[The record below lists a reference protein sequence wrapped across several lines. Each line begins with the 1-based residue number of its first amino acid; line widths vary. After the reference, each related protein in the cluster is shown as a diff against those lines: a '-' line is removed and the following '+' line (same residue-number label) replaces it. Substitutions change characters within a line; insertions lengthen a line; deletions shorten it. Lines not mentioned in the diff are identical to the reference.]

1 MGKYGVVLALLALVI
16 FGAVTRQETFLRP
29 ENLRNVL
36 VQSAAIGIIAVGM
49 TLVIVAKG
57 IDLSVGSLVALSGA
71 VTVML
76 FNRLIGQGW
85 AEGQAVAVGCL
96 AGVGVGLAGG
106 AVSGALVTI
115 GRVTPFIA
123 TLGGLVG
130 YRSITL
136 AIAEGGEVRSASS
149 KVFPAIGNEGVPLS
163 FLRDGAGQPLLV
175 NWSVFAFV
183 AVAAAG
189 AFTLR
194 RTVFGRNCVAVGANE
209 EAARLAGVGT
219 GVVKFATYAGL
230 GLLCGLA
237 AVFVAGRLNSVSSS
251 QVGNFY
257 ELDAIAAVAIGG
269 TNMAGG
275 KGTVVGTVLGVL
287 IMAVISNLIQLH
299 GVSPYWQGL
308 VKGAIILLAVL
319 LQRGRTEA

>member
-1 MGKYGVVLALLALVI
+1 
-16 FGAVTRQETFLRP
+16 
-29 ENLRNVL
+29 
-36 VQSAAIGIIAVGM
+36 
-49 TLVIVAKG
+49 
-57 IDLSVGSLVALSGA
+57 

-85 AEGQAVAVGCL
+85 AEGQAVGVGIL
-96 AGVGVGLAGG
+96 AGIGVGLAGG
-106 AVSGALVTI
+106 LVSGTLVTL

-149 KVFPAIGNEGVPLS
+149 QVFPAIGNEGVPLA
-163 FLRDGAGQPLLV
+163 FLRDGAGQPLVV
-175 NWSVFAFV
+175 NWSVFAFLILALV
-183 AVAAAG
+183 G

-209 EAARLAGVGT
+209 EAARLAGVPT
-219 GVVKFATYAGL
+219 GLTKLMTYVGL
-230 GLLCGLA
+230 GFLCGVA